1 MYISIYIFGRFS
13 SSGNEE
19 KKIIIIGGE
28 ENFLRFLQ
36 CVKPKKNE

>member
-1 MYISIYIFGRFS
+1 MGMRS
-13 SSGNEE
+13 

-28 ENFLRFLQ
+28 ENFLKFLQ